1 MIDAS
6 VILCVRNGASTI
18 EAQLAAL
25 SAQSCPAD
33 WELVVVDNDST
44 DRTAAIAEQWVGRVP
59 RLRVVSAP
67 ERHSL
72 AYARNVGA
80 ADANGR
86 VLAFCD
92 ADDVA
97 DRSWLEALLT
107 GASEADI
114 VGGRLELELL
124 NSARVREWRGF
135 SEEGLLRPRAL
146 GYLPYAVGANFAVRH
161 ETFDAVGG
169 CDEAFVACSDDVDL
183 SWRIQHS
190 GGSIAFRE
198 DAVMHY
204 RLRDHLREVVRQQ
217 HTYGRADAL
226 LRRKFRDRVPPARLR
241 EQWPTYRVVL
251 TPSWRVLTDP
261 GHRGEWLSKAAFCS
275 GRLVGAAKYRVVHF

>member
-6 VILCVRNGASTI
+6 VILCVRNGANTI

-25 SAQSCPAD
+25 SAQSCAAE
-33 WELVVVDNDST
+33 WELIVVDNDST
-44 DRTAAIAEQWVGRVP
+44 DRTAAILDQWKAQVA
-59 RLRVVSAP
+59 RLRVVSAL

-72 AYARNVGA
+72 PYARNVGA
-80 ADANGR
+80 AVAQGR

-97 DRSWLEALLT
+97 DPGWLEGLLT
-107 GASEADI
+107 GAGEADI

-124 NSARVREWRGF
+124 NSARVRDWRGF
-135 SEEGLLRPRAL
+135 SEEELWQPRAL

-161 ETFDAVGG
+161 ATYDAVGG
-169 CDEAFVACSDDVDL
+169 CDEAFVACSDDIDL

-190 GGSIAFRE
+190 GGSITFRK

-217 HTYGRADAL
+217 YAYGRTDAL
-226 LRRKFRDRVPPARLR
+226 LRRKFRERVPPARLR
-241 EQWPTYRVVL
+241 EQWPTYREVL
-251 TPSWRVLTDP
+251 TPSWRLLTNP
-261 GHRGEWLSKAAFCS
+261 GYRGAWLSKTAFCS
-275 GRLVGAAKYRVVHF
+275 GRLVGAARYRVVHF